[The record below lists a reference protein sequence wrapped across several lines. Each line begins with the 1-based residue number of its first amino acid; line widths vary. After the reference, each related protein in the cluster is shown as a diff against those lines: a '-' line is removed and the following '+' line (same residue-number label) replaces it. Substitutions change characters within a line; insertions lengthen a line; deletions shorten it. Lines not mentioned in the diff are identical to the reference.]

1 MELFLELTAIVFIA
15 TLFSIIMRILKQP
28 LIVGYILAGIFI
40 GPYFLNIYQSSDIE
54 LFSKIGVAIL
64 LFIMGLNL
72 SPKIIKEVGKV

>member
-72 SPKIIKEVGKV
+72 SLRS